1 MQAQLPE
8 VRTISAPRA
17 GPIVAILGGVH
28 GDEYEGV
35 IAANALAKRLTSD
48 LVAGAVRVAS
58 PAHPAA
64 WNSCTRESPSDG
76 KNLARVFPGDHQGS
90 PTQKLAHIIT
100 EQVIRGSDLLIDL
113 HSAGSNFEMPF
124 LCGFNGGSDQTAAHS
139 QRLAGVFCAQFTWLH
154 EPSPGLGRSLT
165 TAYDLEIPAIYVE
178 GHGGRSIRRADFQG
192 YLDGVRRVLHDLKM
206 VTDAPPATYTT
217 INVQGDGNTDE
228 GMAAPIDGYMVTRVG
243 SGEYVTEECIIAD
256 IVDIDGAVLT
266 TVRAER
272 AGYIMLLRRDAHVT
286 AGVTICI
293 VATSHPKT

>member
-1 MQAQLPE
+1 MQTELPE
-8 VRTISAPRA
+8 VRTIAAPRA

-35 IAANALAKRLTSD
+35 IAANSLARSLISD
-48 LVAGAVRVAS
+48 LVAGTVRVVS

-64 WNSCTRESPSDG
+64 WNACTREGPSDG
-76 KNLARVFPGDHQGS
+76 KNLARVFPGSHQGS
-90 PTQKLAHIIT
+90 PTQKLARIIT
-100 EQVIRGSDLLIDL
+100 EQVILGSDLLIDL

-124 LCGFNGGSDQTAAHS
+124 LCGFNGGSDQTAAQS

-154 EPSPGLGRSLT
+154 DASPGPGRSLT

-228 GMAAPIDGYMVTRVG
+228 GMAAPMDGYMVTRVG
-243 SGEYVTEECIIAD
+243 AGEYVTEECVIAD

-286 AGVTICI
+286 AGDTICI
-293 VATSHPKT
+293 VAVGDLKT